1 VKKINLYL
9 LEYALGYI
17 VRYRAKNIFIGV
29 VLTLLIAVL
38 ASFFFVQNSL
48 QYELASTLDAQ
59 PQIIVTNQKAGRDTT
74 VDEKMIEKLLTIK
87 GVGDVTSRVWGYYEF
102 KHMNAKFVI
111 VGIDVFE
118 NQYNTTLADIANNG
132 ELNASSM
139 LIGEGVQKILN
150 KSYYRDYFN
159 FMTPD
164 LHVQK
169 IYIAGVFKA
178 ATTLESN
185 NMIVMSKDTA
195 RKIFGYTS
203 SEATDLAVS
212 VTNPDELSAILV
224 KIQNLFPTFHVITR
238 KDFKIAL
245 QNQFDKTS
253 SIFLTLF
260 IITLFTFFMIVYD
273 KSSGLSSEE
282 KKEIAILKAIGWKI
296 EDVLK
301 ARLYEGLI
309 ISLVAYLSG
318 IILALF
324 FVYILNAPVI
334 KNIFIDYND
343 MTNDFVLPFV
353 VDYETLFLLFLL
365 SLPVY
370 MFATVIPSWR
380 VATLDADE
388 VMR

>member
-1 VKKINLYL
+1 MKKINLYL

-17 VRYRAKNIFIGV
+17 MRYRAKNIFIGV

-74 VDEKMIEKLLTIK
+74 IDEKVVEKLLAIK
-87 GVGDVTSRVWGYYEF
+87 GVSDVTSRVWGYYEF
-102 KHMNAKFVI
+102 KYMNVKFVI
-111 VGIDVFE
+111 VGIDTFE
-118 NQYNTTLADIANNG
+118 NQYNATLADIANNS

-150 KSYYRDYFN
+150 KAYYQDYFN
-159 FMTPD
+159 FITPD
-164 LHVQK
+164 LRVQK
-169 IYIAGVFKA
+169 IYIAGIFKA
-178 ATTLESN
+178 VTTLESN

-203 SEATDLAVS
+203 YEATDLAVS
-212 VTNPDELSAILV
+212 VTNPDELPAILV
-224 KIQNLFPTFHVITR
+224 KIQNLFPTFQVTAR

-253 SIFLTLF
+253 SIFLILF

-309 ISLVAYLSG
+309 ISLIAYLSG

-334 KNIFIDYND
+334 KNIFIDYNN
-343 MTNDFVLPFV
+343 MANDFVLPFV
-353 VDYETLFLLFLL
+353 VDYETLLLLFLL
-365 SLPVY
+365 SVPVY

>member
-1 VKKINLYL
+1 MKKINLYL

-74 VDEKMIEKLLTIK
+74 IDERVIEKLLTIK
-87 GVGDVTSRVWGYYEF
+87 GVSDVTSRVWGYYEF

-111 VGIDVFE
+111 VGIDTFE
-118 NQYNTTLADIANNG
+118 NQYNTTLADIANNS

-150 KSYYRDYFN
+150 KSYYQDYFN

-301 ARLYEGLI
+301 AKWYEGLI

-324 FVYILNAPVI
+324 FVYVLNAPVI
-334 KNIFIDYND
+334 KHIFIDYND

>member
-1 VKKINLYL
+1 MKKINLYL

-17 VRYRAKNIFIGV
+17 MRYRAKNIFIGV

-74 VDEKMIEKLLTIK
+74 VDEKVIEKLLNIK

-102 KHMNAKFVI
+102 KHMNVKFVI
-111 VGIDVFE
+111 VGIDAFE
-118 NQYNTTLADIANNG
+118 NQYNTTLADIANNS

-150 KSYYRDYFN
+150 KSYYQEYFN
-159 FMTPD
+159 FITPD
-164 LHVQK
+164 LRVQK
-169 IYIAGVFKA
+169 IYIAGIFKA
-178 ATTLESN
+178 VTTLESN

-203 SEATDLAVS
+203 SKATDLAVS

-224 KIQNLFPTFHVITR
+224 KIQNLFPTFQVIAR
-238 KDFKIAL
+238 KDFKTAL

-253 SIFLTLF
+253 SIFLILF

-309 ISLVAYLSG
+309 ISLTAYLSG

-353 VDYETLFLLFLL
+353 VDYETLLLLFLL